1 MSKNELIVWGI
12 FLIALAILF
21 FVMPFELRDGFRR
34 GIAESLRTVA
44 GWLG

>member
-1 MSKNELIVWGI
+1 MRPSEW
-12 FLIALAILF
+12 IAFAILLVCLAVLF
-21 FVMPFELRDGFRR
+21 FVMPFELRDGVRR